1 MSDFEISGMKITI
14 PNSCWIIEKAR
25 DFQGKKS
32 MFALLAMAKPLT
44 VWTTT
49 NCGKFLRDRKTTA

>member
-25 DFQGKKS
+25 DFQEKKIYVCFIGYGKAFDCVDHNKLWKI
-32 MFALLAMAKPLT
+32 FK
-44 VWTTT
+44 
-49 NCGKFLRDRKTTA
+49 R